1 MTVCGEDDFEEMT
14 LMLFAIFSSYRY
26 GANASEAELRRPLK
40 MKKVITNTPCAVQF
54 AQLLFI
60 GNKKHCLLRIHLALL
75 KKNFRRC
82 FKIYSE
88 KGAVTGP

>member
-1 MTVCGEDDFEEMT
+1 MTACGEDDFEEMT

-26 GANASEAELRRPLK
+26 GANASEAELRRPLQ

-54 AQLLFI
+54 AQLLYI

-75 KKNFRRC
+75 KKTLEDVLKFIQ
-82 FKIYSE
+82 K
-88 KGAVTGP
+88 KVQ